1 MMSRES
7 CGKLPGK
14 HENCPWSQPSFWKLT
29 ETFIFAKHL
38 VEVARGF
45 TNQNR
50 VANMECEKKN
60 VARRGCELDFF
71 PKDSC
76 ALQPTSMIS
85 GRETIWRCHKVGQI
99 EFAMR
104 IWDVLNKPK
113 QNYMYIPQ
121 GPKSWIFLWEKKTSS
136 SANPSHITIQIPQVK
151 ILNLPDHTQ
160 RFPQD
165 LHLHL
170 RHLSSNAAS
179 DVKLV
184 LSFASKG
191 ASRRPPSHLNHL
203 LVKKKK
209 VPGAPSEV
217 GEQKKNQPS
226 GYGEIMHP
234 P

>member
-14 HENCPWSQPSFWKLT
+14 HENCPWSKPSFWKLT

-38 VEVARGF
+38 VEVAPGF

-50 VANMECEKKN
+50 VANMECGKKQTWQEEDVN
-60 VARRGCELDFF
+60 LIFSEGIVCPATNFHDFGTGNHLKM
-71 PKDSC
+71 P
-76 ALQPTSMIS
+76 L
-85 GRETIWRCHKVGQI
+85 KVGQI
-99 EFAMR
+99 EFTMR

-113 QNYMYIPQ
+113 QNYVHTPSPRYSFGKRRHHLQQIQVIPY
-121 GPKSWIFLWEKKTSS
+121 
-136 SANPSHITIQIPQVK
+136 IQIPQVK

-203 LVKKKK
+203 LVKKRCPVPPVKLVNKK
-209 VPGAPSEV
+209 KPT
-217 GEQKKNQPS
+217 
-226 GYGEIMHP
+226 
-234 P
+234 